1 MENDVKD
8 GSGIYYYAS
17 GEKYDGFFSDDVING
32 YGCYYFIGGH
42 KYEQIVF
49 IMILK
54 DWYDG
59 EKWGMGILQMSS
71 GDQYKVEFYRD
82 NFDGQGIHKI

>member
-1 MENDVKD
+1 MYYVKGEMENDVKD

-42 KYEQIVF
+42 KYEGIVF

-54 DWYDG
+54 VIGMMERSG
-59 EKWGMGILQMSS
+59 EWGS
-71 GDQYKVEFYRD
+71 FR
-82 NFDGQGIHKI
+82 